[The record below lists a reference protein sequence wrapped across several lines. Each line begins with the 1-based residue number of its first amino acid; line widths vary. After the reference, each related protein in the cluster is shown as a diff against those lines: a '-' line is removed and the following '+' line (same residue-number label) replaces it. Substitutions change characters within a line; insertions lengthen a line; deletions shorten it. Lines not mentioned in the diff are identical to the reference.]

1 MPSSLCVHCGF
12 NNPPGMRFCGNCG
25 KKLPLD
31 TSALVASAASRE
43 YIPETVGVMM
53 GADLMERFRVAGL
66 NATGQRRTVTI
77 LFADLSGFTVLSR
90 SVDTEEVFLIIQ
102 QFMNLLIKDV
112 YKYDGM
118 VDKML
123 GDGLMAIFGAPIAHE
138 DHPELAI
145 RAAAEMM
152 EDVRKF
158 NHQIH
163 EIHRDKIPHDLQL
176 SMHIALHS
184 GEVIVGGI
192 GSNMLMNYTAIGDTV
207 NLTSRLLDAANP
219 GVILVSETCAQR
231 VQKIAEFQPAGP
243 FWLKGYEQPVSAY
256 QFVGLLEGDSAT
268 RQLRMIRSPIVGRE
282 SQLSNIMK
290 LMSDVQTESKGR
302 MVFLHGEAGIGK
314 SRLISEIRTT
324 LIEKNIIS
332 ITGHCFT
339 YKKSIQYWVLQDMLR
354 HFLNLSGNETRT
366 EQIKIITAHIRN
378 LPMQNKP
385 DTVMLILWLLGT
397 LPQAE
402 FQKTAVSL
410 LDPEQLQREI
420 FFTVRDILF
429 QTASDRPLVLIFEDM
444 HWADESSLQFLAFI
458 SRKMLDLPILVIVAT
473 RTVSDDNFVNLIKIA
488 GAELGNR
495 LSQVPLQRL
504 DGSASRTLVQN
515 LLHPHFIPEGV
526 INRLVNLGNGNPFF
540 LEELVRILI
549 EQGLIHHEDGWR
561 SNEKEM
567 EEFSLKIPDTI
578 QGLILSRFDHLS
590 AVQRR
595 LLQVASII
603 GRDFNSN
610 LLREVLKISD
620 PILFEE
626 ILQQLVERGILER
639 YSDFKGQDFRFTHIL
654 MSDTIYSSLL
664 SGDKSELH
672 GSIAQS
678 IEILYQ
684 NRIEEFIDVL
694 ARHFIY
700 SNDRAKALQYCIK
713 AGNLSA
719 EKYAVE
725 QARKYYS
732 QAESLMATVPHQ
744 HFQAAEVYSGLG
756 NMQVFKGEYSQALD
770 SYRKATNRLAEAAC
784 GSDEFLQLS
793 RLNRL
798 TAEVYEKLGQYPEAI
813 NYLNQAGELLKLTDN
828 KEPIESIWQL
838 HDLGWIQFRQGNLV
852 DAENTLLQAINNLQE
867 TAQPALYASLCN
879 RIAGVYYQ
887 QSKFRD
893 SIDYLQRSILIREK
907 IGDKV
912 AVSRSSN
919 NLGLLQWKMGD
930 WEAASASFQRSLQSH
945 QSLGD
950 IEGEVNVRANLGLL
964 WMDRGDLPESQ
975 YQLTTALNLA
985 EKLNLTY
992 HAAMNHLHLS
1002 KLYFLKGE
1010 FDKGIEA
1017 TLSGSSLFA
1026 EINAQE
1032 ILPDLKVSE
1041 GLNWYG
1047 NGDFAKAKTCAQDA
1061 LKLADEINSANK
1073 ITDDRGRA
1081 YRLLAE
1087 VALQENDIDRAG
1099 KYLNQA
1105 DLIFKKTGDE
1115 LEQARDMVLN
1125 AEISEHSNDK
1135 VSAVTFQRLARE
1147 IFTRHGAEI
1156 DLKRMDAKK

>member
-1 MPSSLCVHCGF
+1 MPASLCVHCGF

-25 KKLPLD
+25 KKLPVD

-145 RAAAEMM
+145 RAAADMM

-163 EIHRDKIPHDLQL
+163 EIHRDKIPKDLQL

-219 GVILVSETCAQR
+219 GVILVSETCFQR

-243 FWLKGYEQPVSAY
+243 FWLKGYDQPVSAY
-256 QFVGLLEGDSAT
+256 QFVGLLEGDLSA

-282 SQLSNIMK
+282 NQLSGIIK
-290 LMSDVQTESKGR
+290 QMSDVQAESKGR
-302 MVFLHGEAGIGK
+302 MIFLHGEAGIGK

-354 HFLNLSGNETRT
+354 HFLNLTGNESRA
-366 EQIKIITAHIRN
+366 EQMRIISTHIRN
-378 LPMQNKP
+378 LPNQNKP
-385 DTVMLILWLLGT
+385 DTVQLLLWMLGT

-410 LDPEQLQREI
+410 LDPEQLQREV
-420 FFTVRDILF
+420 FLTVRDILF
-429 QTASDRPLVLIFEDM
+429 QTAADRPIALIFEDM

-458 SRKMLDLPILVIVAT
+458 SRKLIDLPILVIVAT
-473 RTVSDDNFVNLIKIA
+473 RTIADENFVNLIKVA
-488 GAELGNR
+488 GVELGNR
-495 LSQVPLQRL
+495 ISHVPLRRL
-504 DGSASRTLVQN
+504 DDPSSRTLVQN
-515 LLHPHFIPEGV
+515 LLHPHMIPEG
-526 INRLVNLGNGNPFF
+526 IIKRLVDLGNGNPFF
-540 LEELVRILI
+540 LEELVRIII
-549 EQGLIHHEDGWR
+549 EQGLVHHEEGWR
-561 SNEKEM
+561 STEEEM

-578 QGLILSRFDHLS
+578 QGLILSRFDRLS

-595 LLQVASII
+595 LLQIASII

-620 PILFEE
+620 PILFED

-639 YSDFKGQDFRFTHIL
+639 FSDFKGQDFRFTHIL

-672 GSIAQS
+672 GLIAQS
-678 IEILYQ
+678 IENLYQ

-694 ARHFIY
+694 ARHFTY
-700 SNDRAKALQYCIK
+700 SNDRAKALKYCIR

-719 EKYAVE
+719 DKFAVE
-725 QARKYYS
+725 QARKYFS
-732 QAESLMATVPHQ
+732 QAEALMATVPHQ

-756 NMQVFKGEYSQALD
+756 NMQVFKGEYTQALE
-770 SYRKATNRLAEAAC
+770 SYRKATNRLAETEC
-784 GSDEFLQLS
+784 GTPEYLHLS
-793 RLNRL
+793 RLHRL

-813 NYLNQAGELLKLTDN
+813 TFLNQADKLLKQAGDSD
-828 KEPIESIWQL
+828 PMESIWQL
-838 HDLGWIQFRQGNLV
+838 HDLGWIKFRQGDL
-852 DAENTLLQAINNLQE
+852 DGAEATLMEGIEKLQE
-867 TAQPALYASLCN
+867 DAQPALFASLCN

-887 QSKFRD
+887 QSRFRN
-893 SIDYLQRSILIREK
+893 SAEYLQRSILIREK

-945 QSLGD
+945 QQLGD

-975 YQLTTALNLA
+975 FQLTTALSLA

-992 HAAMNHLHLS
+992 HTAMNHLHLS
-1002 KLYFLKGE
+1002 KLYYLKGE
-1010 FDKGIEA
+1010 FEKGLEA
-1017 TLSGSSLFA
+1017 TQKGSTLFA

-1041 GLNWYG
+1041 GLNWLG
-1047 NGDFAKAKTCAQDA
+1047 KGDLIKAKRSAQDA
-1061 LKLADEINSANK
+1061 VSLADEVNTANR

-1087 VALQENDIDRAG
+1087 VAYQENDID
-1099 KYLNQA
+1099 QA
-1105 DLIFKKTGDE
+1105 ASNLLLADDIFKHTGDE
-1115 LEQARDMVLN
+1115 LEQARNLVLN
-1125 AEISEHSNDK
+1125 AAISERLND
-1135 VSAVTFQRLARE
+1135 SVTANNYRRLARE

-1156 DLKRMDAKK
+1156 DLKLMDAKK